1 MTNLIDTMM
10 LDGLRAPAMTT
21 DVAQL
26 RVTRDLHKAEAALDE
41 ALLSQAQLLITMV
54 GARRDADFSPFA
66 GQDALMRLLKSQ
78 QSMVDA
84 GGELARV
91 HGRLSA
97 IAAETNGGAD
107 RCPTKAEL
115 AAGAEL
121 AAVSGSSV
129 ASAA

>member
-1 MTNLIDTMM
+1 MTNLIDTVT
-10 LDGLRAPAMTT
+10 LDGFRAPTMTT

-41 ALLSQAQLLITMV
+41 ALLSQAQLLMTMV
-54 GARRDADFSPFA
+54 GARRDADFSPFI
-66 GQDALMRLLKSQ
+66 GQDALTRLLKSQ

-107 RCPTKAEL
+107 RCPTRAEL
-115 AAGAEL
+115 AAEAGLETEQTM
-121 AAVSGSSV
+121 SV

>member
-26 RVTRDLHKAEAALDE
+26 RVTRDLHRAEAALDE

-107 RCPTKAEL
+107 KCPTRAEL
-115 AAGAEL
+115 AAEAGLEAGQTIL
-121 AAVSGSSV
+121 V
-129 ASAA
+129 AGVA

>member
-1 MTNLIDTMM
+1 MTNLINTTS
-10 LDGLRAPAMTT
+10 LIGVQTPAMSN

-41 ALLSQAQLLITMV
+41 ALMTQAQLLMTMV
-54 GARRDADFSPFA
+54 GARRDAGLEPFV

-91 HGRLSA
+91 HGRLRTIATETMGGVDKCPSRA
-97 IAAETNGGAD
+97 EFAAEPTVAVAD
-107 RCPTKAEL
+107 
-115 AAGAEL
+115 AA
-121 AAVSGSSV
+121 
-129 ASAA
+129 